1 MLSELVREW
10 ARGLV
15 TFMARLLERT
25 GVSPN
30 ALTVTGFLLNVV
42 AIYPL
47 ARGYFLLGGLI
58 VLLAG
63 LFDSLDGALARLG
76 HRATVFGAFLDSTLD
91 RFSEAAIYLGLLLF
105 FVSQGGKQEVVLIYI
120 TLVGSLMVSYARARA
135 EGLGLSCKVG
145 LLTRFERVV
154 LLGLGMVFG
163 WVRPVLWLLA
173 LLTNFTA
180 MQRIYHVWRLTGK

>member
-47 ARGYFLLGGLI
+47 ARGHFLLGGLI